1 MEATTTHSVM
11 DYLQQEDIKT
21 TITNVDNDEE
31 LSSDTYE
38 EEASRTWYSIAI
50 LVLAIIGLAI
60 NLTAVIIMRKKRGIF
75 HTMLKVKSNVVFY
88 RYLPYAYKYC
98 KNR

>member
-1 MEATTTHSVM
+1 M

-38 EEASRTWYSIAI
+38 EEIFFRKGVSRN
-50 LVLAIIGLAI
+50 LVVRV
-60 NLTAVIIMRKKRGIF
+60 TSVIVIHI
-75 HTMLKVKSNVVFY
+75 
-88 RYLPYAYKYC
+88 
-98 KNR
+98 